1 MTTTRKE
8 NRIFTHEEGGTYKIL
23 IFGVGEAAIGEIE
36 ESLDKVEQ
44 KDGDF
49 PHEWPLFQT
58 VNLGS
63 PHANPS

>member
-36 ESLDKVEQ
+36 ESLDKGEQ

-49 PHEWPLFQT
+49 PHE
-58 VNLGS
+58 
-63 PHANPS
+63 